1 MSLQLTYQI
10 GPNEKG
16 TSLLNFLKKQE
27 ISKKAIV
34 ATKHRGGDLRVNGE
48 HQTVRYILQENDVLT
63 VILPPEERSEGLKPY
78 EHRLDVVFEDDYLL
92 VINKPAGIPTIP
104 SLRHP
109 HETLA
114 NALIHY
120 YNEHEIE
127 STIHFVNRL
136 DRDTSGL
143 LVVAKYRHVHH
154 LMTKDVKQIKRKY
167 YTLVKGHL
175 KSSFGTIK
183 APIARLQERNVKR
196 GVCESGDEA
205 ITHYRVIQ
213 FQGKNTLV
221 ECELETGRTHQIRV
235 HMAYL
240 GHPLIGD
247 TLYDDE
253 AITLKEGHLLHS
265 YYVSFIHPITKKKH
279 CFQTDIPQ
287 RFHRY
292 KSS

>member
-1 MSLQLTYQI
+1 MSLTLVYQI
-10 GPNEKG
+10 TEHDQGM
-16 TSLLNFLKKQE
+16 TLLHYLKKLE

-34 ATKHRGGDLRVNGE
+34 ATKHRGGELCVNNQ
-48 HQTVRYILQENDVLT
+48 HQTVRYCLQAGDELK
-63 VILPPEERSEGLKPY
+63 IIFPKEERSEGLVPY
-78 EHRLDVVFEDDYLL
+78 DLKLDIVFEDDYLL

-104 SLRHP
+104 SIRHP

-114 NALIHY
+114 NAVIHY
-120 YNEHEIE
+120 YNLNEIE

-175 KSSFGTIK
+175 IKDDGTIN
-183 APIARLQERNVKR
+183 APIARLQEGNVKR
-196 GVCESGDEA
+196 GVRDDGDEA
-205 ITHYRVIQ
+205 ITHYRVIEYQ
-213 FQGKNTLV
+213 NENTLV

-235 HMAYL
+235 HMDYL

-247 TLYDDE
+247 TLYDEE
-253 AITLKEGHLLHS
+253 AVELEAGHLLHS
-265 YYVSFIHPITKKKH
+265 YYVRFIHPITKEVH
-279 CFQTDIPQ
+279 EFQTNIPD
-287 RFHRY
+287 RF
-292 KSS
+292 SIE